1 MFRHLKTKLIVA
13 YGGLLGLILAVIV
26 LASYVAIEAAAR
38 DKIDADMAATEAVS
52 NRLWSLRADK
62 LEEAAAVV
70 SRDFGFRE
78 AVATGDVATMASAL
92 ENFLSRLDAETA
104 YIVTADGRGLRAGEY
119 ETEAVEADVLAA
131 LNANGEETG
140 VASLDGAVHQI
151 VSRPIMAPTLMGWV
165 LFGERL
171 DEAELS
177 ELETLSAIPLTAKIL
192 IDGDEARDRTS
203 PPGVITR
210 ASPLKGFGHLPD
222 AVLKLEYP
230 LAGAMAP
237 FHSMLLVIALMA
249 GGGIVALL
257 GCTWFISRTVT
268 GPIMKLDTAAQA
280 IAGGKKADLDVQAED
295 EIGRLAKSF
304 SRMVSEIEAREDN
317 IVKLSLTD
325 PETELPNRRAL
336 ESFFRQSGADDV
348 YCVALSPDR
357 FANIT
362 SVIGQAASNELV
374 ALLGQRLQDMAD
386 VQALGRLGGEVLGLA
401 ICAASYDEAAGCIES
416 IMARASRP
424 VRVRGEL
431 VDVQLT
437 AGFSPLSV
445 SVRLSSID
453 QSVIALHQARQ
464 RRLPIFAFDEVAY
477 GDPSGT
483 LSLMSEMMAGL
494 HDGSLFMTYQPKVDL
509 RSQSVCSAEAL
520 LRWKHAGR
528 GFVSPEDFVRT
539 AEETGHIRPLT
550 EWVFGQVRE
559 ERARF
564 LEAGHDI
571 SIAINLSGRLLTDTE
586 FLNWALSFLGG
597 EADRYC
603 LEVTETAVIDDPSI
617 ALANIQRLR
626 EAGFE
631 ISIDDYGSGLSSLSY
646 LKQIPAHEL
655 KIDKSFVLPLSAGS
669 ADALLI
675 KSTIDLAHSLGMKV
689 TAEGV
694 ETGEIMSMLSVMGA
708 DCAQGYYISRPVRA
722 AELVEFLR
730 TFTVEAEHEKK
741 SLKAG

>member
-1 MFRHLKTKLIVA
+1 M
-13 YGGLLGLILAVIV
+13 
-26 LASYVAIEAAAR
+26 
-38 DKIDADMAATEAVS
+38 
-52 NRLWSLRADK
+52 
-62 LEEAAAVV
+62 
-70 SRDFGFRE
+70 
-78 AVATGDVATMASAL
+78 
-92 ENFLSRLDAETA
+92 
-104 YIVTADGRGLRAGEY
+104 
-119 ETEAVEADVLAA
+119 
-131 LNANGEETG
+131 
-140 VASLDGAVHQI
+140 
-151 VSRPIMAPTLMGWV
+151 
-165 LFGERL
+165 
-171 DEAELS
+171 
-177 ELETLSAIPLTAKIL
+177 
-192 IDGDEARDRTS
+192 
-203 PPGVITR
+203 
-210 ASPLKGFGHLPD
+210 
-222 AVLKLEYP
+222 
-230 LAGAMAP
+230 
-237 FHSMLLVIALMA
+237 
-249 GGGIVALL
+249 
-257 GCTWFISRTVT
+257 
-268 GPIMKLDTAAQA
+268 
-280 IAGGKKADLDVQAED
+280 
-295 EIGRLAKSF
+295 
-304 SRMVSEIEAREDN
+304 
-317 IVKLSLTD
+317 
-325 PETELPNRRAL
+325 
-336 ESFFRQSGADDV
+336 
-348 YCVALSPDR
+348 
-357 FANIT
+357 
-362 SVIGQAASNELV
+362 
-374 ALLGQRLQDMAD
+374 
-386 VQALGRLGGEVLGLA
+386 
-401 ICAASYDEAAGCIES
+401 
-416 IMARASRP
+416 
-424 VRVRGEL
+424 RVRGEL